1 MPCAYLGYRLHPD
14 RMPLS
19 SCVYLYGVSGR
30 KEKRMLYVDDEVR
43 SVKEGRGCRGNTEA
57 LVHCI
62 ADNLLDDML
71 KAIHYGL

>member
-1 MPCAYLGYRLHPD
+1 
-14 RMPLS
+14 
-19 SCVYLYGVSGR
+19 
-30 KEKRMLYVDDEVR
+30 MLYVDDEVR